1 VKDQPVAVFDSGLGG
16 LNVVRALR
24 QVLPGRPL
32 VYFGDTARV
41 PYGTKSAE
49 TVIRFTEEIVRFLLR
64 FDPCCIV
71 AACNTAS
78 AVAVPEIA
86 GRIAVPL
93 VGVVSPGAKDAVDA
107 TSDGDVVAI
116 IATSA
121 TVSSNAY
128 RNTINRLNPRLAV
141 VQKACPLLVP
151 LVEEGR
157 AEDDPIVRMV
167 VREYLEPIHR
177 LRPAAVVLGCTHY
190 PRLRKALADYLG
202 EKTRLI
208 DSARSVATHV
218 ERLIGAAGSL
228 RGVRNPG
235 RLLCYVSDN
244 PQHFQSVGTQV
255 LGEAITDVARVCP
268 EEFALPSRP
277 VIDSPDRVAV

>member
-1 VKDQPVAVFDSGLGG
+1 MNDQPIAVFDSGLGG

-24 QVLPGRPL
+24 RVLPERPL

-78 AVAVPEIA
+78 AVAVPVISP
-86 GRIAVPL
+86 RVPVPL
-93 VGVVSPGAKDAVDA
+93 VGVVAPGAKDAVEA
-107 TSDGDVVAI
+107 TKDGDVVAI
-116 IATSA
+116 LATAA
-121 TVSSNAY
+121 TVASNAY
-128 RNTINRLNPRLAV
+128 RNTINRLRPRLAV

-157 AEDDPIVRMV
+157 SEDDPIVRMV
-167 VREYLEPIHR
+167 VREYLEPIRR
-177 LRPAAVVLGCTHY
+177 LRPTALVLGCTHY
-190 PRLRKALADYLG
+190 PGLKKPIAAYLG
-202 EKTRLI
+202 EGTKLI
-208 DSARSVATHV
+208 DSARSVADHV
-218 ERLIGAAGSL
+218 GRLIGTKPLS
-228 RGVRNPG
+228 RISDPG

-268 EEFALPSRP
+268 EEFAVPSRTI
-277 VIDSPDRVAV
+277 IDPPDRVAV